1 MSRLREAKMHAAR
14 RLMEQAAVDLAYEEG
29 IGAVTVDRVCAT
41 AMMSRSTFFNYFP
54 SLDQAIF
61 GAPLS
66 YDRELTARVL
76 AQHSRDLVV
85 AACLIVMESVRGQVD
100 DELTRKRF
108 ALFIREPGTTNAVS
122 WTSHESRQGLENV
135 IADWLREH
143 PESARL
149 ADADPETEA
158 RMTVGFSIALGDEV
172 MRLVGDEGGELP
184 FDVAHF
190 RTVRERMARISLP
203 DG

>member
-1 MSRLREAKMHAAR
+1 
-14 RLMEQAAVDLAYEEG
+14 MEQAAVDIAYEEG
-29 IGAVTVDRVCAT
+29 IGAVTVDRVCAA

-54 SLDQAIF
+54 SLDQALF

-66 YDRELTARVL
+66 YDPELTARVL
-76 AQHSRDLVV
+76 ARYPHDLVI
-85 AACLIVMESVRGQVD
+85 AASLIVMESVRGQVD

-108 ALFIREPGTTNAVS
+108 ALFVREPGTTVAVS
-122 WTSHESRQGLENV
+122 WASHESRQALEDV

-149 ADADPETEA
+149 PNADAQTEA

-172 MRLVGDEGGELP
+172 MRLVRDTGGEFP

-203 DG
+203 SG